1 MNHVIIGNGPAGV
14 IAAETL
20 RKADPAAA
28 IRLVGDEPVPP
39 YSRMAIPYLLMG
51 RIGEEGTYLRKEAG
65 HFERSGIELVQ
76 GRAASID
83 APAGRVKMADG
94 RSLDYDRLLLATGA
108 RPVRLDI
115 PGIDLPGVH
124 PCWTLEDARAVMAL
138 AKPGARV
145 VQMGAGF
152 IGCIILEA
160 LAERGVQLAV
170 VEMGNRMV
178 PRMMTEKAGGLIKR
192 WCEAKGV
199 RVLTS
204 TKVEAIA
211 PSSKGSALSVK
222 LSSGEVLPA
231 DLVISAT
238 GVRPALELA
247 STAGLTTNV
256 GIRVDKRMRTSDAR
270 IYAAGDAAQAEE
282 LYTHNYVVNAVQPN
296 AAEQAR
302 VAALNMAGRD
312 VQSPGSFALNVLDT
326 LGLIASSFGQ
336 WQGVANGEGVE
347 HVDEANYRYVG
358 LQFDDADRLVGA
370 TTLGLT
376 EHVGVLR
383 GLIQSG
389 RPLKSWKQ
397 ALRKDPLE
405 LMKAYLATV
414 QAAA

>member
-20 RKADPAAA
+20 RKSDPAAD
-28 IRLVGDEPVPP
+28 IRLVGDEPSPP

-51 RIGEEGTYLRKEAG
+51 RIAEDGTHLRKGRG
-65 HFERSGIELVQ
+65 HFEQARIELVNA
-76 GRAASID
+76 RAAAID
-83 APAGRVKMADG
+83 AAAGRVKMADG
-94 RSLDYDRLLLATGA
+94 RELPYDRLLLATGA

-160 LAERGVQLAV
+160 LAERGVQLTV

-178 PRMMTEKAGGLIKR
+178 PRMMTEKAGGLMKR
-192 WCEAKGV
+192 WCESKGV

-211 PSSKGSALSVK
+211 PASKGGALSVK
-222 LSSGEVLPA
+222 LSSGELLPA

-238 GVRPALELA
+238 GVRPSLELA
-247 STAGLTTNV
+247 ATAGLATNV
-256 GIRVDKRMRTSDAR
+256 GIRVDKHMRTSDPR

-312 VQSPGSFALNVLDT
+312 VPSPGSFAMNVLDT

-336 WQGVANGEGVE
+336 WQGVPNGENVE
-347 HVDEANYRYVG
+347 HVDESRYRYVG

-397 ALRKDPLE
+397 VLRNDPLD

>member
-14 IAAETL
+14 IAAETI
-20 RKADPAAA
+20 RKADPLAG
-28 IRLVGDEPVPP
+28 IQLVGDEPSAP

-51 RIGEEGTYLRKEAG
+51 RIGEEGTHLRKSAG
-65 HFERSGIELVQ
+65 HFERSRIELVNA
-76 GRAASID
+76 RATAID
-83 APAGRVKMADG
+83 AAGGRVKLADG
-94 RSLDYDRLLLATGA
+94 RELPYDRLLLATGA

-124 PCWTLEDARAVMAL
+124 PCWTLEDARAVMRL

-160 LAERGVQLAV
+160 LAQRGVQLAV

-178 PRMMTEKAGGLIKR
+178 PRMMTQKAGALMKR
-192 WCEAKGV
+192 WCESKGV

-204 TKVEAIA
+204 TKVEAISPSGKGA
-211 PSSKGSALSVK
+211 PLSVK

-238 GVRPALELA
+238 GVRPSLELA
-247 STAGLTTNV
+247 ATAELGTNV
-256 GIRVDKRMRTSDAR
+256 GIRVDRHMRTSDPR

-282 LYTHNYVVNAVQPN
+282 VYTRNYVVNAVQPN

-302 VAALNMAGRD
+302 VAGLNMAGRD
-312 VQSPGSFALNVLDT
+312 AVSPGSFAMNVLDT
-326 LGLIASSFGQ
+326 VGLIASSFGQ
-336 WQGVANGEGVE
+336 WQGVPGGDSVE
-347 HVDEANYRYVG
+347 QVDEERYRYIG

-376 EHVGVLR
+376 ENVGVLR

-389 RPLKSWKQ
+389 RPLKSWKA
-397 ALRKDPLE
+397 ALRKDPLD

>member
-14 IAAETL
+14 VAAETL
-20 RKADPAAA
+20 RKADARAS
-28 IRLVGDEPVPP
+28 IRLVGDEPSAP

-51 RIGEEGTYLRKEAG
+51 RIGEEGTHLRKSG
-65 HFERSGIELVQ
+65 DHFERQQIELVNA
-76 GRAASID
+76 RATAID
-83 APAGRVKMADG
+83 PTAGRVKLADG
-94 RSLDYDRLLLATGA
+94 RELPFDQLLLATGA
-108 RPVRLDI
+108 RPVRPDI

-124 PCWTLEDARAVMAL
+124 PCWTLEDARAVMSL

-152 IGCIILEA
+152 IGCIIMEA
-160 LAERGVQLAV
+160 LAERGVQLTV

-192 WCEAKGV
+192 WCESKGV

-211 PSSKGSALSVK
+211 PAAKGGGLAVRLSG
-222 LSSGEVLPA
+222 GEVLPA

-238 GVRPALELA
+238 GVRPSLELA
-247 STAGLTTNV
+247 ATAGLATNV
-256 GIRVDKRMRTSDAR
+256 GIRVDNRMRTSDPR
-270 IYAAGDAAQAEE
+270 IHAAGDAAQAEE
-282 LYTHNYVVNAVQPN
+282 IYTRSFVVNAVQPN

-302 VAALNMAGRD
+302 VAALDMAGRNA
-312 VQSPGSFALNVLDT
+312 VFPGAFAMNVLDT

-336 WQGVANGEGVE
+336 WQGVPGGDTVE
-347 HVDEANYRYVG
+347 HVDEASFRYVG
-358 LQFDDADRLVGA
+358 LQFDDDRLIGA
-370 TTLGLT
+370 TTLGVT

-389 RPLKSWKQ
+389 RPLRSWKA
-397 ALRKDPLE
+397 ALRKDPLD